1 MLQVAVRNLDL
12 VTYLVG
18 ELLASRSKKLD
29 ALREFYPG
37 ASGDDWYQMTAGQR
51 VQISKNVPG
60 KGGTLQFGTEVVA
73 SADGSIA
80 GLLGASPGA
89 STAPSIM
96 IDLIERCFPDKLE
109 GWKPGLRAM
118 VPSYGRAVSD
128 DPAFAADVL
137 ESTAATLAIAR

>member
-1 MLQVAVRNLDL
+1 MSL
-12 VTYLVG
+12 VHPLMSQLKLWFTRLF
-18 ELLASRSKKLD
+18 KKD
-29 ALREFYPG
+29 KA
-37 ASGDDWYQMTAGQR
+37 
-51 VQISKNVPG
+51 
-60 KGGTLQFGTEVVA
+60 KGGVLEFGTELIT

-128 DPAFAADVL
+128 DPAFAAEVL
-137 ESTAATLAIAR
+137 QSTAATLSIAR